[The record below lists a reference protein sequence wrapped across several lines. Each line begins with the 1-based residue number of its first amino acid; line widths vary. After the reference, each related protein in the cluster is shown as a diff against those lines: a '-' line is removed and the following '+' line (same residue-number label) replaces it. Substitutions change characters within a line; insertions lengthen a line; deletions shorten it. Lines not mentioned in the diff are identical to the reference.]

1 MRIKNLNQR
10 TKLWY
15 QHRKKYIN
23 ASEIGSIT
31 GNDKFRTLNQLV
43 HDKIFGTTFTS
54 NKYTEHGNKTEPLA
68 RTFFEKTT
76 QLIYPDT
83 IFTDDKEKMFSASL
97 DGYNAK
103 TNTLL
108 EIKCPYRDENNNI
121 SASWNGFLSNKE
133 VPLNYW
139 AQVQCQL
146 YCSQA
151 KFAYFL
157 VYFNDNDYHVVRIY
171 LDNNFITKMIQ
182 DSKQYLELL
191 SKTKQELSQTTYL
204 KRLSKFK

>member
-1 MRIKNLNQR
+1 MF
-10 TKLWY
+10 
-15 QHRKKYIN
+15 
-23 ASEIGSIT
+23 SIS
-31 GNDKFRTLNQLV
+31 FSISLIFC
-43 HDKIFGTTFTS
+43 KIFFVD
-54 NKYTEHGNKTEPLA
+54 YFKT
-68 RTFFEKTT
+68 K
-76 QLIYPDT
+76 
-83 IFTDDKEKMFSASL
+83 
-97 DGYNAK
+97 
-103 TNTLL
+103 TLL

-121 SASWNGFLSNKE
+121 STSWNGFLANKE
-133 VPLNYW
+133 VPFNYW

-191 SKTKQELSQTTYL
+191 SKAKQELSQTTYL